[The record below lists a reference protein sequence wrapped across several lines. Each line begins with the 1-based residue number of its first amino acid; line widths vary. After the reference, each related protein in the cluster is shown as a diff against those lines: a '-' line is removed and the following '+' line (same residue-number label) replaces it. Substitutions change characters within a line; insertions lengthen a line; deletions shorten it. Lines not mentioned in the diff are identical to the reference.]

1 MDEWLYEDVEKTNG
15 FLEGKLMASVWFYSL
30 RLMWKAISYH

>member
-15 FLEGKLMASVWFYSL
+15 FLEGKLMASVWSYSL
-30 RLMWKAISYH
+30 RLMWRAISYH